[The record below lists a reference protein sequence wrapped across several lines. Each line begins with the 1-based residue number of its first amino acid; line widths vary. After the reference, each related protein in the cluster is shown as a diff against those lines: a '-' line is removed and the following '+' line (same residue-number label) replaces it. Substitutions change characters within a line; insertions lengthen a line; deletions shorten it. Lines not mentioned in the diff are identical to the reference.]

1 MDIARRGEP
10 GYTEVYVGDE
20 WLAPEVNFDIQPNN
34 AFQTLGDGSVYVSIS
49 NEKSNIIAFLT
60 TEEAEVLELA
70 LYDARVNGTNGWNY
84 DDKD

>member
-1 MDIARRGEP
+1 
-10 GYTEVYVGDE
+10 
-20 WLAPEVNFDIQPNN
+20 
-34 AFQTLGDGSVYVSIS
+34 LGDGSVYVSIS